1 MVNAFS
7 HRERFNAVLKGEILD
22 RPPITAYRHFPG
34 LEAEP
39 KSLADSLLSFQSEF
53 DFDLLKVHPS
63 AVYLQEIWGEVY
75 DYSDYVSDVFPRRLF
90 RQIDQLEKFHLFNHK
105 DGNSAAMSKVL
116 HAIHN
121 VKKGLKEDTPV
132 VHTLFTPIDILTL
145 ALDIVPIAR
154 RVEAN
159 RDDNRLIEYMSTHK
173 DLLHEA
179 LEAISSTFL
188 DYIYHAMDAGIDALF
203 YSGMGYSRENY
214 YRFAEW
220 EEFIKKYDLKI
231 LQPLHDAGLPII
243 FHACGMHSN
252 PQRFVDYPIN
262 VLHWDQKEGL
272 NPPLVGA
279 EKWLGKIIPMG
290 GIDEELFAKG
300 DSKKIEEA
308 ALRTLQANK
317 NKPYIFS
324 PGCSVSIH
332 TKSKYLEVFRRSVDN
347 RSFL

>member
-1 MVNAFS
+1 MVKAYS

-22 RPPITAYRHFPG
+22 RPPVTAYRHFPE

-39 KSLADSLLSFQSEF
+39 KSFADSMLSFQREF

-63 AVYLQEIWGEVY
+63 AVYLQEIWGETY
-75 DYSDYVSDVFPRRLF
+75 DYSDYITDVFPRRLY
-90 RQIDQLEKFHLFNHK
+90 REIDQLEKFHLFDK
-105 DGNSAAMSKVL
+105 KAGNSGVMSKIL
-116 HAIHN
+116 HSIDKI
-121 VKKGLKEDTPV
+121 KKGLKEDTPV

-145 ALDIVPIAR
+145 ALDVVPIAR

-159 RDDNRLIEYMSTHK
+159 REDNILIKYMSIEK
-173 DLLHEA
+173 EILHEA

-214 YRFAEW
+214 YSYGEW
-220 EEFIKKYDLKI
+220 EEFIKQYDLKI
-231 LQPLHDAGLPII
+231 LQPLQDAGLPII
-243 FHACGMHSN
+243 FHACGMQSN

-272 NPPLVGA
+272 NPPLEGA
-279 EKWLGKIIPMG
+279 EEWLGKIIPMG
-290 GIDEELFAKG
+290 GIDEDLFEKG
-300 DSKKIEEA
+300 DSKSIEKA
-308 ALRTLQANK
+308 AFRTLRANK

-332 TKSKYLEVFRRSVDN
+332 TKSSNLKAFRSSVDKV
-347 RSFL
+347 RL